1 MRKNLFEL
9 IKEINNEFDGQLI
22 NEDIEMYVDK
32 LLKNAEIILHYS
44 NNVLVGCLAFY
55 ANDHINKKAFIS
67 FIGIKNTHRDKG
79 LGMILLTSSMLYLKK
94 NNFNEYGLEVIKK
107 NENAIKF
114 YLNQGFIKKEDRIDR
129 IFMVKEI

>member
-22 NEDIEMYVDK
+22 NEDIEIYVDK